1 MNVTLYNVNIP
12 SDLSVLRNWETAE
25 ARDSWLA
32 AKAGS
37 NGIVTF
43 QCNLLYPDDGGV
55 IQIPTDTAISDS
67 CTYAVFSNGSESRCY
82 FVREVANTARGAATL
97 RLELD
102 MWGTWYGVGHLDDI
116 QNLHI
121 TAGHIR
127 ATETGNI
134 RPITATIPAPAP
146 FKPTDAASTAFDIF
160 PSGKYAAVGIFA
172 MANYYK
178 MVIVTDSTD
187 PANPPADS
195 YADAA
200 QHASDLARITK
211 IKESDTVEKPV
222 EYDNVSAVGV
232 WIVPAELIATI
243 WSDYVRHANPTTYF
257 GYWLNVPI
265 IRLKFSNYQVNPICD
280 TFIGRYTRKCT
291 KKALG
296 VTRVLKIGSMF
307 HEYTDVL
314 DEPTVQVTITAN
326 DNSLS
331 IWLSTDGDNVDIT
344 DEYSVPVYSD
354 QAQSYYAQHKTSIGV
369 GMISAGVSLVGSLA
383 SKNVVGAVGAG
394 LSLANQIGQLSERL
408 KQPCRVN
415 GTPSGFVA
423 CDPNGD
429 KGGRWY
435 YLPGFN
441 VREVVDNYYKFG
453 HAMDKN
459 EEYLRWSYF
468 ATLTVSVYDNTTG
481 IDTGEIKTLVKRF
494 LQVDRCTCY
503 APGYGINAADRV
515 KRALLSGVKL
525 DCE

>member
-1 MNVTLYNVNIP
+1 MTVTLYNVNLP
-12 SDLSVLRNWETAE
+12 ADLSVLRNWETSA

-37 NGIVTF
+37 DGIVTF
-43 QCNLLYPDDGGV
+43 QCNLLYPNDGGV

-67 CTYAVFSNGSESRCY
+67 CTYAVFSNGAESRCY
-82 FVREVANTARGAATL
+82 FVREVTNTARGAATL

-102 MWGTWYGVGHLDDI
+102 MWGTWYGVGHIEDI

-121 TAGHIR
+121 TAGHML
-127 ATETGNI
+127 TGNI
-134 RPITATIPAPAP
+134 RPLTATIPAQAP
-146 FKPTDAASTAFDIF
+146 FKPTDATSTTFDIF

-172 MANYYK
+172 MADYYK
-178 MVIVTDSTD
+178 MVIATDSND
-187 PANPPADS
+187 PAKPPADS
-195 YADAA
+195 FRDAA
-200 QHASDLARITK
+200 QKASDLSRITK
-211 IKESDTVEKPV
+211 IKESSESAEKPV
-222 EYDNVSAVGV
+222 EYDNIAAVGV
-232 WIVPAELIATI
+232 WIVPAELIATV
-243 WSDYVRHANPTTYF
+243 WSDYLLLANQTTYF
-257 GYWLNVPI
+257 GFWLNVPI
-265 IRLKFSNYQVNPICD
+265 VSLKFSNYMESSICR

-307 HEYTDVL
+307 HEYTDAL
-314 DEPTVQVTITAN
+314 DDPSVQVTITAN

-354 QAQSYYAQHKTSIGV
+354 QAQSYYAQNKTSIGV
-369 GMISAGVSLVGSLA
+369 GMISAGVSMVGSLA

-423 CDPNGD
+423 CDPDGD

-435 YLPGFN
+435 YLPGYN
-441 VREVVDNYYKFG
+441 ADSVINNYYAYG
-453 HAMDKN
+453 HATDKFLLKFSN
-459 EEYLRWSYF
+459 LYF
-468 ATLTVSVYDNTTG
+468 LPLNVPYYDTTTG
-481 IDTGEIKTLVKRF
+481 LSRSDSAVTIVNRF

-503 APGYGINAADRV
+503 APGYGINAAERV